1 MVQLDQPGG
10 AVDKVFMV
18 HTFYLAMSHNRIGIE
33 PPNGVA
39 EQMVGLYDDAELYD
53 LVAPRDEEMEHFYL
67 KVAGGSSRKVLELA
81 CGSGRFTIP
90 LARSGAQVSAGDLSK
105 TMLERARTAARDSDV
120 AIDFFELDMRDFQLG
135 IQFDA
140 IVVAANSLM
149 HLHTVEDFA
158 QALAAIRRHLA
169 PGGTFAFDVFV
180 PSPRLLSL
188 PPGERQWLG
197 NFTHEHLGEV
207 TVEETITYDPITQI
221 SQADWYWSTKAH
233 AEFRHTT
240 IHMRQIYPQELP
252 LLLHQSGL
260 TLVSR
265 FGGFDQRPL
274 NAESW
279 RQVCLCQ

>member
-1 MVQLDQPGG
+1 
-10 AVDKVFMV
+10 
-18 HTFYLAMSHNRIGIE
+18 
-33 PPNGVA
+33 
-39 EQMVGLYDDAELYD
+39 MVGLYDDAELYD

-67 KVAGGSSRKVLELA
+67 NVAGGSSRKVLELA

-105 TMLERARTAARDSDV
+105 TMLERARTAACDGDV
-120 AIDFFELDMRDFQLG
+120 AIDFFRARYARFP
-135 IQFDA
+135 A
-140 IVVAANSLM
+140 R
-149 HLHTVEDFA
+149 HTV
-158 QALAAIRRHLA
+158 RRYCGCCQLPYA
-169 PGGTFAFDVFV
+169 PAYGRRFRAGIGRDPPSSGARWNFAFDVFV

-207 TVEETITYDPITQI
+207 TVEEPITYDPITQI
-221 SQADWYWSTKAH
+221 GQADWYWSTKAH